1 MRWLAAAVLLIAL
14 AVVALIAMSRSGEPA
29 PPAADLERVALEVEG
44 KRIAILDG
52 VAYLYDRDAKK
63 WEFFKRLMAQG
74 WFAKNYAVEGDR
86 VFRIAD
92 DGRKIEV
99 SRHFKSGF
107 EDAATIHDLIGEQ
120 PGWTAF
126 TLQSPKTPTVQDY
139 VDLRNRILKTGAGFL
154 DNIVE
159 PSTAKFHGG
168 KAALRTKS
176 VARSKDMDCAK
187 ASLQTELIHFKKG
200 DDYWYSAWYFIEDHA
215 PFTLMD
221 LECTWIEGH
230 AGIRITTSQ
239 AGLGFE
245 LKFPPKPHFR
255 PTNPTP
261 IPLGKWFH
269 VVAHVKLDEKDGLC
283 ELWQDGVKVCEGKGQ
298 TLPLADTIC
307 NSLEV
312 GISATEVECT
322 MWVDDVEVSDKEL
335 K

>member
-1 MRWLAAAVLLIAL
+1 MRKFAFASAVLIAL
-14 AVVALIAMSRSGEPA
+14 TVACADEPV
-29 PPAADLERVALEVEG
+29 PPAADLEKVAVDMEG
-44 KRIAILDG
+44 KRIAIVKG
-52 VAYLYDRDAKK
+52 VAYIYDGDAKK
-63 WEFFKRLMAQG
+63 WGFFKRIMEDG
-74 WFAKNYAVEGDR
+74 WLEKNYVFEGDHI
-86 VFRIAD
+86 FRISD

-107 EDAATIHDLIGEQ
+107 EDAATIKDLIGEK

-126 TLQSPKTPTVQDY
+126 TLQSPKTPTVQNY
-139 VDLRNRILKTGAGFL
+139 VDLRNRILKEGAAFI
-154 DNIVE
+154 DNVVE
-159 PSTAKFHGG
+159 PSTAKFHSG

-176 VARSKDMDCAK
+176 VAKSKDMQCAK
-187 ASLQTELIHFKKG
+187 ASIESELIHFKKG
-200 DDYWYSAWYFIEDHA
+200 DDYWYSAWYFIEDHI
-215 PFTLMD
+215 PYTLMD

-230 AGIRITTSQ
+230 AGIRITTSD

-261 IPLGKWFH
+261 IPIGKWFH

-298 TLPLADTIC
+298 TLPLAEAIC

-312 GISATEVECT
+312 GISATEVEST
-322 MWVDDVEVSDKEL
+322 VWVDDVEVSDKEL